1 MKILVVF
8 KKTFESAHDRCME
21 RVESACRSAEQAQ
34 RASFTLRPRDLVVR
48 SDFEDRDMIIVV
60 GGDGTLTSI
69 AHNVGSDVPVLG
81 VNSHPIAEDPEGS
94 VGFYLDSDAERFE
107 EHLDRALNGDVITNV
122 VPRLQATIVTT
133 SGNTIRSDPALN
145 DLFVAN
151 TQAYSPSRYRIQRA
165 DASGSI
171 TLDERHLSSGLLCST
186 WLGRGAWLDKAADL
200 SCISF
205 QASQLQTHYLVHT
218 RDLPVERHHSDDLA
232 WLDWTE
238 QPTVITSDMHRGFV
252 VSDGWDEY
260 AFNRGAVIT
269 IGLSGPTLRLITF
282 EKELVES

>member
-21 RVESACRSAEQAQ
+21 KVEAACRQAEQAQ
-34 RASFTLRPRDLVVR
+34 RATFSLRPRDLVER
-48 SDFEDRDMIIVV
+48 SDFEDRDMVIVV

-69 AHNVGSDVPVLG
+69 AHNVGSEIPVLG
-81 VNSHPIAEDPEGS
+81 VNSHPVVNDPEGS
-94 VGFYLDSDAERFE
+94 VGSYLDSDAERFE
-107 EHLDRALNGDVITNV
+107 EHLDRALKGDAITNV
-122 VPRLQATIVTT
+122 LPRLQATIVTT
-133 SGNTIRSDPALN
+133 SGNTIQSDPALN

-151 TQAYSPSRYRIQRA
+151 TQAYSPSRYRIQRI
-165 DASGSI
+165 DESGSKI
-171 TLDERHLSSGLLCST
+171 LDERHLSSGLLCST

-200 SCISF
+200 SSLTF
-205 QASQLQTHYLVHT
+205 QATELRTHYLVHT
-218 RDLPVERHHSDDLA
+218 RDLPVERHHSRDSG

-238 QPTVITSDMHRGFV
+238 QPTVVTSDMHRGFV

-269 IGLSGPTLRLITF
+269 IGLTGPTLRLITF
-282 EKELVES
+282 ERDLLEL